1 LSPPLFKLLGF
12 LSSDTDPPFLSG
24 GDGRE
29 GEGMGGEGRGGEK
42 RKGRGGER
50 AMGGQYLEEVYA
62 YDRMNSCNDFRVMAQ
77 TSSLTLQ

>member
-1 LSPPLFKLLGF
+1 
-12 LSSDTDPPFLSG
+12 LSG

-50 AMGGQYLEEVYA
+50 AMGGSIW
-62 YDRMNSCNDFRVMAQ
+62 RKFTPM
-77 TSSLTLQ
+77 TG